1 MRELVERDAEP
12 TPDRRRVVGDEH
24 IGADDE
30 TMDDLLRLRTLEIQ
44 CQAAFVS
51 IIDRPAVVLV
61 ADRHAG
67 LEGHVAVGIPH
78 AGRLD
83 LDHVRT
89 EVGHDRGCRRSSDEA
104 SRIEHFESGE
114 DACLAHRSFLLEMPE
129 AAPGRRCRPLRS
141 ASFLRIPPNSRGLW
155 CGLIESPLRQSKP
168 GSDVGE
174 RHAYARADA
183 DLAHELRRRE
193 RSVRGC
199 QIADDAQRLVSVGAP
214 FCVSRS
220 TSSTR

>member
-1 MRELVERDAEP
+1 VRELVERDAEP

-67 LEGHVAVGIPH
+67 LEGHVAVGIPI

-104 SRIEHFESGE
+104 RRIEDLEPGE
-114 DACLAHRSFLLEMPE
+114 HAC
-129 AAPGRRCRPLRS
+129 PG
-141 ASFLRIPPNSRGLW
+141 
-155 CGLIESPLRQSKP
+155 
-168 GSDVGE
+168 
-174 RHAYARADA
+174 H
-183 DLAHELRRRE
+183 
-193 RSVRGC
+193 
-199 QIADDAQRLVSVGAP
+199 
-214 FCVSRS
+214 
-220 TSSTR
+220 